1 MTSTMSTTTNPERAR
16 PARGRAGVLAGLLL
30 FPLAASPL
38 VLPVPA
44 RAGAQ
49 SANQLTARQTLEKAL
64 DQVSG
69 ILLSDE
75 IEKQAKRRQVQD
87 LIERNVDFDT
97 VSRLV
102 LAQSWKRFS
111 DQEKPRFVALFKR
124 HLLATYWRNA
134 DYSDFRGIE
143 VIGDRKEE
151 RRDWTVQTVV
161 KNKSSEDVRIDYR
174 LRQDGKEGDPGGEW
188 RIIDI
193 LVEGVSLISN
203 FRSQFQSIVNNS
215 GPAKLI
221 EDLEKKV
228 AEEEKAESKGNG

>member
-1 MTSTMSTTTNPERAR
+1 MTSTTWTKTSPE
-16 PARGRAGVLAGLLL
+16 RGRAALLAGLLL
-30 FPLAASPL
+30 LPLAAPAL
-38 VLPVPA
+38 ARPVATSLEA
-44 RAGAQ
+44 RRAD
-49 SANQLTARQTLEKAL
+49 QLTARQTLQKAL
-64 DQVSG
+64 DQVSR

-75 IEKQAKRRQVQD
+75 IEKPSKRRQVQD
-87 LIERNVDFDT
+87 LIEAHVDFDT

-124 HLLATYWRNA
+124 HLLATYWKNA

-151 RRDWTVQTVV
+151 RRDWTVQTIV
-161 KNKSSEDVRIDYR
+161 KNKSSDDVRIDYR

-228 AEEEKAESKGNG
+228 AEEERAESKGSDG